1 MTSFAPTDRTRIHR
15 GPARGSYDRD
25 VIHSIL
31 DEALVCHLAF
41 VVGDQPYAIPTT
53 FARIDD
59 RLFVHGAAASRMLK
73 TLAGG
78 VRVCFTVTLLD
89 GIVLARS
96 AFNHSM
102 NYRSVVVLGTAEEV
116 TDKEQKRHALDAI
129 VDRAAA
135 SRSRSARAP
144 NDHELAATR
153 VFVIP
158 IEEVSAKVRTGG
170 PVDDE
175 KDLLLPVWAG
185 HVPLELRADA
195 PVPVD
200 GLAPDLAAPS
210 PRSFSRRAEK

>member
-1 MTSFAPTDRTRIHR
+1 MTTKFSPTDRTRIHR
-15 GPARGSYDRD
+15 SPARGTYDRD
-25 VIHSIL
+25 VIHAIL

-41 VVGDQPYAIPTT
+41 VVGDQPYALPTT

-116 TDKEQKRHALDAI
+116 TDAEHKRRALDAM
-129 VDRAAA
+129 VNRAAE
-135 SRSRSARAP
+135 SRSRSARPP
-144 NDHELAATR
+144 NDKELAATR
-153 VFVIP
+153 VFVLP

-170 PVDDE
+170 PIDE
-175 KDLLLPVWAG
+175 EEDLALPVWAG
-185 HVPLELRADA
+185 HVPLRLRADA
-195 PVPVD
+195 PVPAE
-200 GLAPDLAAPS
+200 GLAPDLATPDLA
-210 PRSFSRRAEK
+210 RRR